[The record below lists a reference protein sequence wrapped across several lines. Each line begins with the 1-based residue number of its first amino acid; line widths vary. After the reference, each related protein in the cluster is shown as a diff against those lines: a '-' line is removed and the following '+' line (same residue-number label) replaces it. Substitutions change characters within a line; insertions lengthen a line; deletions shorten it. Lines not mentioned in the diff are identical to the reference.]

1 MPNLYF
7 RNTGNVNYNVTTNWS
22 LTDGGASAG
31 VIPTSA
37 DTVYFTSNSGNAT
50 INVGV
55 VAGSIDFTTYLNTLS
70 VASNYNLYGSSL
82 ILGSGMTLS
91 GAFNVV
97 ANNPN
102 VTLKSNGKTCNV
114 TLVFS
119 NAVTGGTITFSDA
132 WTSSATLL
140 FAVGANST
148 VNITSTLKSTSL
160 LQPQGVALFFSGGTI
175 NLSGGFTLGAGTS
188 PVGTTVINVTGTT
201 TVNGT
206 GGAYLGTP
214 FVINAGAGIVTFP
227 NAGIFGYASTTN
239 TFTYTSGVV
248 VTSGNTLYLGTST
261 LNTNGINWDAII
273 ASYTGGATINLT
285 SPLNANSLLLSFG
298 PYTFGGTSGFNI
310 KNLSTTGTI
319 GVGSTTHT
327 LAAGVTYAITSAFTS
342 TNGTSTNREAF
353 KSSVSGTTAILTLTN
368 GATCDLGFVNA
379 TDIDSSRGATIWTYK
394 GVLSNTNN
402 WNLLPTN
409 NVTVGGLF

>member
-1 MPNLYF
+1 MATIVIS
-7 RNTGNVNYNVTTNWS
+7 NTGGNYNAAGTWV
-22 LTDGGASAG
+22 GG

-37 DTVYFTSNSGNAT
+37 DTVSATTTSGPLGITTGA
-50 INVGV
+50 
-55 VAGSIDFTTYLNTLS
+55 VAGSVDFTQYLNTLS

-82 ILGSGMTLS
+82 ILGSGMTLT
-91 GAFNVV
+91 GAFNIV

-132 WTSSATLL
+132 WTSSATLQ

-148 VNITSTLKSTSL
+148 VNITSTLTSTSL

-175 NLSGGFTLGAGTS
+175 KLSGGFTLGAGTS

-201 TVNGT
+201 TVTGS

-248 VTSGNTLYLGTST
+248 VTSGNTLYLGPST

-273 ASYTGGATINLT
+273 ASYTGGGTINLT

-310 KNLSTTGTI
+310 KNLSTTGAI
-319 GVGSTTHT
+319 GGGGTTHT
-327 LAAGVTYAITSAFTS
+327 LAAGVNYTITSAFTS
-342 TNGTSTNREAF
+342 TNGTSANREAF
-353 KSSVSGTTAILTLTN
+353 KSSVSGTKAILTLAQ
-368 GATCDLGFVNA
+368 GATCDLSFVNA
-379 TDIDSSRGATIWTYK
+379 TDIDSSQGRTIWTYK
-394 GVLSNTNN
+394 GVLTGTTN
-402 WNLLPTN
+402 WNLLNTN
-409 NVTVGGLF
+409 NTTITALF